1 MSLVGAPRHEKRF
14 MVLGSWKHF
23 SQLIMFKMF
32 ITQRKVDNCTVSLQ
46 LLGNV
51 KSGTIFM
58 SVKYWNCVLL
68 VGCEWEHPGTS
79 QVTSPGQGIV
89 VVPNKHN
96 DVFQRFNFPVLSSLL
111 NQGNPKSCYHDSYDG
126 SLNI

>member
-1 MSLVGAPRHEKRF
+1 

-68 VGCEWEHPGTS
+68 VGLYKLEHPGTS
-79 QVTSPGQGIV
+79 QVTSPGQGLVI
-89 VVPNKHN
+89 VPNKHN
-96 DVFQRFNFPVLSSLL
+96 DVFQRFNFPVLCHLYQDL
-111 NQGNPKSCYHDSYDG
+111 NKGNPNAAIIIVMMPLWILINDTE
-126 SLNI
+126 